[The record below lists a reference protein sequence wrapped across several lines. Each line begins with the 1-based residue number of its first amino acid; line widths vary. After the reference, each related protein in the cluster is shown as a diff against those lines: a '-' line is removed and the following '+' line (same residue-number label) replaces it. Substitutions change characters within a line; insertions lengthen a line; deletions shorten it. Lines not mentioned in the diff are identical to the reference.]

1 METIAFA
8 TLANTSLVYTS
19 VNDAL
24 VLVTRN
30 DQPACLKI
38 SNMQAGT
45 VTSNSARQK
54 FAIELIQSSQVQAG
68 LNSPA
73 ARRL

>member
-8 TLANTSLVYTS
+8 TLANTNLVYTS
-19 VNDAL
+19 INDAF
-24 VLVTRN
+24 VLVTRD

-38 SNMQAGT
+38 GRMQAGT
-45 VTSNSARQK
+45 VTGNTSQRS
-54 FAIELIQSSQVQAG
+54 FAIELIQSPQVQAG

-73 ARRL
+73 VRRL